1 MLGEASSFRGSTV
14 SPSAPAEIRAHS
26 PIVCLSAVFVER
38 VAQRA
43 FTFLGSPMSF
53 PSTTYGVEL
62 DQITIR
68 FGGFTAVNNAN
79 LEVKAG
85 EFFTLLGPSGC
96 GKTTLLRAIA
106 GFYRQS
112 EGSISLAG
120 TVIDDIPAHA
130 RDTGM
135 VFQNYAVF
143 PHLSVH
149 DNIAY
154 GLNSRKIGAA
164 ESEKRIREAIELVDL
179 VGLEDRMPKE
189 LSGGQQQRV
198 VIARAVVIRPR
209 VLLMDEPLANLDAK
223 LRVRLRNDL
232 KLLQRK
238 LGITTIYVTHDQ
250 EEALSLSDRIAVM
263 SGGKVLQIGTPEEI
277 YTQPATINVAQFIGE
292 GNFLR
297 GSAKKSGSGNTSEVT
312 IPGFG
317 PLVASGSGSEI
328 TGEVWVGFRPQ
339 DVTLRSESETYNG
352 AVGIL
357 RAKTYFGSYVR
368 FEIDLGLDKNVSVQ
382 LNAVNLADN
391 VVEGST
397 VAFHLEPAQVMVF
410 PGEEEVGEL

>member
-1 MLGEASSFRGSTV
+1 
-14 SPSAPAEIRAHS
+14 
-26 PIVCLSAVFVER
+26 
-38 VAQRA
+38 
-43 FTFLGSPMSF
+43 MSF
-53 PSTTYGVEL
+53 PSTTHGVEL
-62 DQITIR
+62 DGITVR
-68 FGGFTAVNNAN
+68 FGNVTAVSNAN
-79 LEVKAG
+79 LEVRAG

-112 EGSISLAG
+112 EGTISLAG

-143 PHLSVH
+143 PHLNVH

-154 GLNSRKIGAA
+154 GLNSRKVGSA
-164 ESEKRIREAIELVDL
+164 ESDQRIREAIELVDL
-179 VGLEDRMPKE
+179 GGLENRMPKE

-263 SGGKVLQIGTPEEI
+263 SGGEVLQVGTPEEI
-277 YTQPATINVAQFIGE
+277 YTQPSTINVAQFIGE

-297 GSAKKSGSGNTSEVT
+297 GTAKRTGKGNSSEVT

-317 PLVASGSGSEI
+317 PLVAAGAGSEI
-328 TGEVWVGFRPQ
+328 TGDVWVGFRPQ
-339 DVTLRSESETYNG
+339 DVTLRSESETFNG

-382 LNAVNLADN
+382 LNAVNLASN
-391 VVEGST
+391 IVEGSK
-397 VAFHLEPAQVMVF
+397 VAFHVEPGQIMVF